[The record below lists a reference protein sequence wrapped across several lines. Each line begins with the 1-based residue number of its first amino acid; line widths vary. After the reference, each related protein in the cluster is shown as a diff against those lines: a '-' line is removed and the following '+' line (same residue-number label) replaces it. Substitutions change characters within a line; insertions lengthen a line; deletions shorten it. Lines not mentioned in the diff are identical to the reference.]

1 MATEPENQNQSV
13 GRKHRHVLKA
23 LAMAPHGCDVN
34 VLLTKGVKLEAMAEL
49 VRGGLATVELQ
60 SMAERDSN
68 VQIACIRITSAG
80 LCVLE
85 GVVGSG

>member
-1 MATEPENQNQSV
+1 MATERENQNQSV
-13 GRKHRHVLKA
+13 GRKQRQVLEA

-34 VLLTKGVKLEAMAEL
+34 VLLTKGFKLETMADL

-60 SMAERDSN
+60 SMAKRDSD
-68 VQIACIRITSAG
+68 VRVACMRITSAG

-85 GVVGSG
+85 RVGGSE